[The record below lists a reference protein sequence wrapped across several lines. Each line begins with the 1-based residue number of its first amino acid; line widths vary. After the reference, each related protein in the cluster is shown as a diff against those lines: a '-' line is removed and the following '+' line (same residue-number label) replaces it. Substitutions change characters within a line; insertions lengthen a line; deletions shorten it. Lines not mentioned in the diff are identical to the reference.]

1 MDYRQS
7 FGISAVGMSYE
18 RARVDVAAM
27 NLANANTVR
36 EADGTGYQ
44 PLRVVARSAA
54 PSTSFSDM
62 IGETGLF
69 TIGNAGRSFS
79 IEGVDKPARMVHE
92 PGHPY
97 ADAKGFV
104 AYPAVDSATEMV
116 TMMSAMRAYEA
127 NVAAMNTARNLAL
140 KALEIGGGSN

>member
-18 RARVDVAAM
+18 RARVDVSAM

-36 EADGTGYQ
+36 EADGKGYQ
-44 PLRVVARSAA
+44 PMRVVARSAL
-54 PSTSFSDM
+54 PNTDFSELMDNA
-62 IGETGLF
+62 GVFAL
-69 TIGNAGRSFS
+69 GNAGRNFS
-79 IEGVDKPARMVHE
+79 IESIDKPARLVLE

-104 AYPAVDSATEMV
+104 SYPAVDSATEMM
-116 TMMSAMRAYEA
+116 TLMSAMRAYEA
-127 NVAAMNTARNLAL
+127 NVAAMNTARNMAL
-140 KALEIGGGSN
+140 KALEIGGGN